1 VHRSWIVACV
11 AALAVT
17 LAACGSSSSS
27 SSSLR
32 PEGPNSPVGTVA
44 PQPSGPNPSKSSKM
58 VCEPEAQTELAS
70 SLGATATAVTT
81 PTWVDHTYTCTY
93 EYPNGSFTLSVKE
106 LDSAALTTGYFNSL
120 AALLGRQ
127 PTRLALAG
135 GAFIT
140 TNGSVV
146 ARKDWKVLLVDV
158 SHLPPSFGQ
167 PPQDQKDTAIS
178 IAATILSC
186 WSGA

>member
-1 VHRSWIVACV
+1 MRRSWLVVGI
-11 AALAVT
+11 AALTVT

-27 SSSLR
+27 SSLK
-32 PEGPNSPVGTVA
+32 PEGPNSPVATVA
-44 PQPSGPNPSKSSKM
+44 PRPSGPDPSASSKM
-58 VCEPEAQTELAS
+58 VCASEAQQELAS
-70 SLGATATAVTT
+70 SLGVTPTQVTT
-81 PTWVDHTYTCTY
+81 PTWVDHEYSCTY
-93 EYPNGSFTLSVKE
+93 VYPNGSFTLSVKE
-106 LDSAALTTGYFNSL
+106 LDSAALTTGYFNAL

-127 PTRLALAG
+127 PTGLALAG
-135 GAFIT
+135 GAFVT

-158 SHLPPSFGQ
+158 THLPPSFGN

>member
-1 VHRSWIVACV
+1 VHRSWLAVCG
-11 AALAVT
+11 AALALT
-17 LAACGSSSSS
+17 LAACSSSSG

-32 PEGPNSPVGTVA
+32 PEGPNSPVATVA
-44 PQPSGPNPSKSSKM
+44 PKPSGADPSESSKM
-58 VCEPEAQTELAS
+58 VCESEAQSELATA
-70 SLGATATAVTT
+70 LGVTQTQVTT

-93 EYPNGSFTLSVKE
+93 VYPNGSFTLQVKE

-120 AALLGRQ
+120 AALMGRQ

-135 GAFIT
+135 GAFVT

-158 SHLPPSFGQ
+158 THLPASFGQ
-167 PPQDQKDTAIS
+167 PPQDQKDNAIS